1 MRRLTIYLAAT
12 LAVVISLLPLT
23 PVARAAAAVAV
34 TVTAAAA
41 GSYPG
46 GTTYGGVTV
55 GGLRFGAGV
64 EIPGDTSARGDFQG
78 TLLGT
83 SALGQPQNIAV
94 EGRASSG
101 SSDGAR
107 NATFS
112 GTCTVD
118 MADGTAPS
126 TGVPFNATVATDAG
140 GETTLTLTLGTTK
153 LPAVKVNTGSITIQ

>member
-1 MRRLTIYLAAT
+1 MRRLNIYLAAT
-12 LAVVISLLPLT
+12 LAVVTSLLPLT
-23 PVARAAAAVAV
+23 SSARATAAV

-41 GSYPG
+41 GSYTG
-46 GTTYGGVTV
+46 GVTYGGIPV

-83 SALGQPQNIAV
+83 STLGQPQNIAV
-94 EGRASSG
+94 EGRASGG

-118 MADGTAPS
+118 MADGTAPA
-126 TGVPFNATVATDAG
+126 TGVQCSVAVATDAS
-140 GETTLTLTLGTTK
+140 GETTLALTLGTTR
-153 LPAVKVNTGSITIQ
+153 LPAVKVNAGSITIQ

>member
-12 LAVVISLLPLT
+12 LAVVFALLPLT
-23 PVARAAAAVAV
+23 SAARATAAV

-41 GSYPG
+41 GTYPG
-46 GTTYGGVTV
+46 GVTYRGVPV

-94 EGRASSG
+94 EGTASSG

-118 MADGTAPS
+118 MADGTDPS
-126 TGVPFNATVATDAG
+126 TSVPCNVTVATDAG
-140 GETTLTLTLGTTK
+140 GVTTLTLTLGTTK
-153 LPAVKVNTGSITIQ
+153 LPAATVNAGSITIQ